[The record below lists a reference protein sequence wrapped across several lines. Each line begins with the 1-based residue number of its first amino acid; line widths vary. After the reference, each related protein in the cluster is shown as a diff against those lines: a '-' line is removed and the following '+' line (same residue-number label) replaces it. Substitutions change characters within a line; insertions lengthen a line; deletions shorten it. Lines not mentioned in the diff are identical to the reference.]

1 MIVRPYIRVGNMVL
15 YSPEGRDDVQ
25 ISVKVD
31 QVVRAGRGAFIE
43 YSDGSLELVDCDRL
57 QPMPAARMKPVASIR
72 QQTLEDVVDEFAS
85 VGGSTDGFERWK
97 RKHGLG

>member
-1 MIVRPYIRVGNMVL
+1 MIVRPYIRPGNMVL

-43 YSDGSLELVDCDRL
+43 YADKTLELVDVTRL
-57 QPMPAARMKPVASIR
+57 SPMPAARMKPVASIR
-72 QQTLEDVVDEFAS
+72 QSLDEVIAEYEAN
-85 VGGSTDGFERWK
+85 DGDINALARLK
-97 RKHGLG
+97 RKHGIR